1 LVETEETPE
10 KTERNGD
17 IPEPA
22 AKGHIQ
28 MK

>member
-1 LVETEETPE
+1 MVETEETPE
-10 KTERNGD
+10 KTGRDCD

-22 AKGHIQ
+22 AKGHTQ